1 MFGLKNSRYSINQS
15 DAKGKPITTW
25 SLSFYRASVL
35 LFRGLMGSLWYLPLF
50 LLVVVESYFRDQ
62 STFSMLNESE
72 DEDALIYK

>member
-1 MFGLKNSRYSINQS
+1 MFGLKNSRHSINQS
-15 DAKGKPITTW
+15 DAKKPITIW

-35 LFRGLMGSLWYLPLF
+35 LFWGLMGSLWYLPLF